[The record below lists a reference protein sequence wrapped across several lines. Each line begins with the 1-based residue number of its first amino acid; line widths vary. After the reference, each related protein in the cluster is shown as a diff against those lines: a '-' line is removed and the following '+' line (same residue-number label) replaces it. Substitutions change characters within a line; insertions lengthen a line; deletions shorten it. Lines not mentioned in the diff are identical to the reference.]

1 MDKILWKPNLSND
14 KNHISRLINIVNER
28 YNLEIKEYSDL
39 YNWSIN
45 YPEKFW
51 EQTWKYSHIISSANY
66 TSIVDDVKKMPG
78 ASWFPDAKLN
88 FAENLLRYKDN
99 KPAIYYKS
107 ETGKSETITYREL
120 FNSVEALTHSLRS
133 IGISKGDRIVGYMPN
148 IPEAVIAMLSAASI
162 GAIWSS
168 TSPDF
173 GVKGVLD
180 RFSQIQPKVI
190 FATAGYS
197 YNGKFYNTFEK
208 LSTIVSNIKSIE
220 KVVIT
225 NISDENLENQ
235 KIKNSI
241 HYKNFISKRP
251 KKLKFEQLPFNYPL
265 YILYSS
271 GTTGLPK
278 SIVHS
283 AGGTLIQHLK
293 ELYFHCDLHR
303 DDNIFYFTTCGWMMW
318 NWLVTSL
325 AVGSTITL
333 YDGSPFFPSK
343 ENLWKMVDDLSIS
356 VFGTSAKYI
365 EACKNEHI
373 IPKKQYHLKSLRS
386 ILSTGSPLIEECF
399 DYVYENVK
407 KDILLG
413 SISGGTDIISCF
425 VLLNPILPIV
435 RGEIQCRGLGMDV
448 KSFDK
453 NKKSLVGKKGELV
466 CSTAFP
472 SIPIYF
478 WNDKENK
485 KFKETYFKTFPG
497 SWHHGDLISINKR
510 GGVKIYGR
518 SDTTLNPGGVRIGTA
533 EIYRAISSLS
543 YLDDSLVIGQEWNND
558 QRVILFVKLK
568 DSIQM
573 NKKIEKEIK
582 STIRSECSHRHVPEK
597 IIKVS
602 EVPYTMNGKKVE
614 LAVKQI
620 IEKKSVL
627 NADALKNPD
636 ILEYYKNIPELE
648 N

>member
-1 MDKILWKPNLSND
+1 
-14 KNHISRLINIVNER
+14 
-28 YNLEIKEYSDL
+28 
-39 YNWSIN
+39 
-45 YPEKFW
+45 
-51 EQTWKYSHIISSANY
+51 
-66 TSIVDDVKKMPG
+66 MPG

-133 IGISKGDRIVGYMPN
+133 IGITKGDRIVGYMPN

-197 YNGKFYNTFEK
+197 YNGKFYNTLKK

-318 NWLVTSL
+318 NWLVTGL

-453 NKKSLVGKKGELV
+453 NKNSLVGKKGELV

-568 DSIQM
+568 DDIQM

-582 STIRSECSHRHVPEK
+582 STIKSECSHRHVPEK
-597 IIKVS
+597 IIKVL